1 MNKHTG
7 RWVLLLVHSAVHSG
21 WNRGGGGGGE
31 GRAQRGHPFTRI
43 HLYMHIVIHTCTDL
57 DEGQVRCDRRGG
69 GIHRSGDDGR
79 GYDDLIGS
87 GSVPHIMR
95 IVRFVD
101 L

>member
-1 MNKHTG
+1 M
-7 RWVLLLVHSAVHSG
+7 HSAVHKWVELG
-21 WNRGGGGGGE
+21 RGGWGRRE
-31 GRAQRGHPFTRI
+31 GTTWLPSHTRI
-43 HLYMHIVIHTCTDL
+43 HLYMHIHAAIHTCTDL

-69 GIHRSGDDGR
+69 GIRRSGDGGR
-79 GYDDLIGS
+79 GYDLIGS